1 MVLNLDDIYII
12 FDGYK
17 GEDPKDVED
26 LWHVEDD
33 GGQEDRQKIGDQDPR
48 EDLMFRKIIN
58 TIVPDL
64 S

>member
-1 MVLNLDDIYII
+1 MKYLCRLKIKIFYLDDINVI

-17 GEDPKDVED
+17 GKDPENVED

-48 EDLMFRKIIN
+48 NDMMLRK
-58 TIVPDL
+58 
-64 S
+64 